1 MSPTLHH
8 PTAEPRSLARTA
20 RSLEQQVFI
29 EVMRAADALVRGL
42 DRVLK
47 PAGLSP
53 TQYNVLRILRGAGPG
68 GLSCR
73 ETAERMLTH
82 DPDLTRLL
90 DRLEAR
96 RLVTR
101 SRQRRDRRVINVRV
115 TAKKGLAL
123 LRALDQ
129 PVLEAR
135 QRQLR
140 HLGRRRLQALA
151 RLLAEARR

>member
-1 MSPTLHH
+1 MSPTLPHR
-8 PTAEPRSLARTA
+8 TSEPRSPARAA

-29 EVMRAADALVRGL
+29 EVMRTADALVRGL
-42 DRVLK
+42 ERVLK
-47 PAGLSP
+47 PAGLSL

-73 ETAERMLTH
+73 ETTERMLTH

-96 RLVTR
+96 ALVTR

-115 TAKKGLAL
+115 TAKGLAL
-123 LRALDQ
+123 LRTLDQ

-135 QRQLR
+135 RRQLQ
-140 HLGRRRLQALA
+140 HLGPRRLQALA

>member
-1 MSPTLHH
+1 MSPTLPH
-8 PTAEPRSLARTA
+8 PTSEPRTPARAA

-29 EVMRAADALVRGL
+29 EVMRTADTLVRGL
-42 DRVLK
+42 ERVLK
-47 PAGLSP
+47 PAGLSL

-96 RLVTR
+96 GLVTR

-115 TAKKGLAL
+115 TAKGLAL
-123 LRALDQ
+123 LRTLDQ

-135 QRQLR
+135 RRQLQ

-151 RLLAEARR
+151 RLLAEARG